1 MSKTGFFHI
10 INRFNY
16 NQRTKI
22 EVKNTPVKR
31 PWESFLR
38 FKYIGGENID
48 YEKAKIEKSDQNFYP
63 TAKLAMS
70 KYK

>member
-16 NQRTKI
+16 NQRIKTEI
-22 EVKNTPVKR
+22 ENTPVKR
-31 PWESFLR
+31 TWENFLR

-48 YEKAKIEKSDQNFYP
+48 YEKARI
-63 TAKLAMS
+63 
-70 KYK
+70 